1 MDSSEKFEFY
11 TQENLSPEEYGKY
24 KLMSSDERKKFCKER

>member
-11 TQENLSPEEYGKY
+11 IKEKLSPEEYEKY
-24 KLMSSDERKKFCKER
+24 KIMSSDERKKFCKER